1 LSSSYSFSFSS
12 VADHHIGIIG
22 TAQNVGTVAA
32 ALAINLI
39 AKGGTVG
46 FGQVAKS
53 DVIGFAGKGAIGA
66 RTFVIIAFGA
76 FGTGLVFIGIGAVFT
91 FPVQGFRSAEA
102 LRRVGFG
109 RSGKANLIA
118 VAGIGDNLVFD
129 DTARNTTPGRD
140 ISLGDFGIG
149 IIVTAGKSAADNLV
163 GIIRA
168 RQRVLIGTFADV
180 FVVSQILAALDRPF
194 AIVGIAGFA
203 ADRTLVAGTFVVP
216 ANGAFGTGFGVAAVG
231 AVLAGLVPGLGTM
244 QAGLPFGTGR
254 RAEPAFLITRAGGRL
269 QFVKSIAA
277 APAGLSG
284 FIAVGDFNRLKAFA
298 DFATGAVVRQ
308 AVNLTVVIGAINH
321 AAAFA
326 LFGDL
331 NITELVAVGF
341 GFDTEVSHVNGAAG
355 DAIPLGAGFVFANRP
370 RGTFLQVAARF
381 ATLANLAFGDA
392 ERNTGVR
399 TDFTAVLAVPVA
411 LAKIET
417 VGGADIFF
425 AVAAV
430 AGRHSRLALLFQ
442 FFFADKSRTGVAAMP
457 EVFRKRTMVIG
468 INNPSGVAN
477 VGIGWILFF
486 AGQFLVESAFFV
498 HRLAVEAFVGE
509 FVRLLAFGID
519 IVV

>member
-1 LSSSYSFSFSS
+1 M
-12 VADHHIGIIG
+12 
-22 TAQNVGTVAA
+22 
-32 ALAINLI
+32 AINLI
-39 AKGGTVG
+39 AKGNAIGLG
-46 FGQVAKS
+46 HIAKS

-76 FGTGLVFIGIGAVFT
+76 FGTRFVFVGIRTFFT
-91 FPVQGFRSAEA
+91 FFVQGFGSAEA
-102 LRRVGFG
+102 LCRVGFG
-109 RSGKANLIA
+109 RAGKANLIA

-129 DTARNTTPGRD
+129 DAARDTTPGRD

-149 IIVTAGKSAADNLV
+149 IIVAAGKSAADNLV

-180 FVVSQILAALDRPF
+180 FVVPQILAALNRPF

-203 ADRTLVAGTFVVP
+203 ADRTLVAGASVILADGTF
-216 ANGAFGTGFGVAAVG
+216 GAGFGVAAVG

-254 RAEPAFLITRAGGRL
+254 RAEPAFLITRTGGRL

-284 FIAVGDFNRLKAFA
+284 FIAVGDFNSFKAFA
-298 DFATGAVVRQ
+298 DFAAGAVVRQ
-308 AVNLTVVIGAINH
+308 AVNMAVVIGAINH

-331 NITELVAVGF
+331 NIAELVAVGF
-341 GFDTEVSHVNGAAG
+341 GFGTEVSHVNGAAG

-370 RGTFLQVAARF
+370 RGTFLQVAACF
-381 ATLANLAFGDA
+381 ATLTNLAFGDA

-411 LAKIET
+411 LAEIET

-425 AVAAV
+425 AVAAI

-442 FFFADKSRTGVAAMP
+442 FLFADKSRTGVAAMS

-468 INNPSGVAN
+468 IDNPSGIAN

-486 AGQFLVESAFFV
+486 AGQFLIEGAFFV
-498 HRLAVEAFVGE
+498 HRLTVEAFVGE
-509 FVRLLAFGID
+509 FVGLFTFGID